1 MLRFANKL
9 RSAGRLLELVVI
21 PGSKHAS
28 VFLSHFLHITTFYEK
43 WRFQSFCFPGGMTP
57 EFSVWKVEREAW
69 RVAINEYLVKN

>member
-28 VFLSHFLHITTFYEK
+28 VFVSHFLQITAFVEFKKK
-43 WRFQSFCFPGGMTP
+43 WRFSIILL
-57 EFSVWKVEREAW
+57 SRWDDA
-69 RVAINEYLVKN
+69 RV